1 MEQAGQAVRAPRG
14 TVEELLR
21 RIDGLTRTDGSDGA
35 GGAPAFEL
43 WVPGRLTLRGQ
54 TIPSDVAQMVLLDA
68 LLERNFE
75 PTGFVEEDGGKLFSY
90 ARIDGH

>member
-1 MEQAGQAVRAPRG
+1 MEQAGRSPRG
-14 TVEELLR
+14 TVEDLLR
-21 RIDGLTRTDGSDGA
+21 RIDGLTKTEDP

-68 LLERNFE
+68 LLEKDFE
-75 PTGFVEEDGGKLFSY
+75 PTGFVEEDGGKLYRYERTS
-90 ARIDGH
+90 AH

>member
-1 MEQAGQAVRAPRG
+1 MEQAGRLPRG

-21 RIDGLTRTDGSDGA
+21 RIERLTGSESAGET
-35 GGAPAFEL
+35 GGAPELEL

-68 LLERNFE
+68 LLERSFE
-75 PTGFVEEDGGKLFSY
+75 PTGFVEEDGGKLYRY
-90 ARIDGH
+90 ARINGH

>member
-1 MEQAGQAVRAPRG
+1 MEQAGRLPRG
-14 TVEELLR
+14 TVEDLLR
-21 RIDGLTRTDGSDGA
+21 RIDGLTKTEDPA
-35 GGAPAFEL
+35 GAPAFEL

-75 PTGFVEEDGGKLFSY
+75 PTGFVEEDGGKLYRYERSAGY
-90 ARIDGH
+90 

>member
-1 MEQAGQAVRAPRG
+1 MEQVGRSPRG
-14 TVEELLR
+14 TVEDLLR
-21 RIDGLTRTDGSDGA
+21 RIDGLTKTEEDSGGA

-68 LLERNFE
+68 LLERDFE
-75 PTGFVEEDGGKLFSY
+75 PTGFVEEDGGKLYRYERS
-90 ARIDGH
+90 AGH

>member
-1 MEQAGQAVRAPRG
+1 MEQAGRLPRG
-14 TVEELLR
+14 TVEDLLR
-21 RIDGLTRTDGSDGA
+21 RIDGLTRTEDP
-35 GGAPAFEL
+35 GGTPAFEL

-75 PTGFVEEDGGKLFSY
+75 PTGFVEEDGGKLYRYERS
-90 ARIDGH
+90 AGH

>member
-1 MEQAGQAVRAPRG
+1 MEQAGRAPRG

-21 RIDGLTRTDGSDGA
+21 RIDRLTMAEDS
-35 GGAPAFEL
+35 GGAPEFEL

-68 LLERNFE
+68 LLERSFE
-75 PTGFVEEDGGKLFSY
+75 PTGFVEEDGGKLYHY
-90 ARIDGH
+90 ARIGGN

>member
-1 MEQAGQAVRAPRG
+1 MEQGARAPRG

-21 RIDGLTRTDGSDGA
+21 RIDRLTQPA
-35 GGAPAFEL
+35 EPGGAPGFEL

-75 PTGFVEEDGGKLFSY
+75 PTGYVEEDGGKLYRY
-90 ARIDGH
+90 APIDGH

>member
-1 MEQAGQAVRAPRG
+1 MEQTGRAPRG

-21 RIDGLTRTDGSDGA
+21 RIDGLTRTEDSGGA
-35 GGAPAFEL
+35 EGAPAFEL

-75 PTGFVEEDGGKLFSY
+75 PTGVVEEDGGKLYRY
-90 ARIDGH
+90 ARTNGY

>member
-1 MEQAGQAVRAPRG
+1 MEQAGRAPRG
-14 TVEELLR
+14 TVEDLLR
-21 RIDGLTRTDGSDGA
+21 RIDRLTAESSGEA
-35 GGAPAFEL
+35 GGAPELEL

-68 LLERNFE
+68 LLERRFE
-75 PTGFVEEDGGKLFSY
+75 PTGFVEEDGGKLYRY